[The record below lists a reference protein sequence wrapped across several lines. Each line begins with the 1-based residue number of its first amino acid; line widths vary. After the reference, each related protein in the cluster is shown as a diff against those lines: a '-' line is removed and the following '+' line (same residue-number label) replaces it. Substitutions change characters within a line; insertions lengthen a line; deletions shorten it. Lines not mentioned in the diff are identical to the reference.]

1 MNEKM
6 TPKQIKEKIAH
17 LRSERHNFE
26 NQWQEIADLM
36 MPRKNTVNITR
47 SPGEK
52 RNVQILD
59 NTGMNSLELLAGA
72 LHGMLTNPNAMW
84 FELTTGDFNLDK
96 EDEVRLWLQDT
107 TRLIHNTLNN
117 SNFQTEVH
125 ELYLDLC
132 GFGTSAML
140 IEEDDRFDVRFSSQF
155 IGEYYISEN
164 HLGKVDQIYREWKWD
179 AAKIVNMFG
188 EKNVPKKVMDC
199 YTKNDNTKFS
209 IHHAVY
215 SKTLVSYAATGGL
228 SYISQYTMPEY
239 DHELKIGGFNEFP
252 YLVPRWA
259 KGTGETYGTSP
270 AMVALPEVK
279 ALNKMEE
286 IVLNGAQKVIDP
298 PIQLPDDGYVLPIIT
313 RPGGINYRRSGADP
327 ISPIFNDTR
336 IDFGFE
342 VTNRKRMRIRESFYV
357 DQLQLQQGPAMTATE
372 VLQRTEE
379 KMRLL
384 GPLLGRQQAEF
395 LRPLI
400 DRVFAVLLRRGK
412 IRLDLIPAQLQGRMI
427 DVRYSSMVA
436 KSQRLAEG
444 QSVLRTFEAAAPFI
458 QLDPSSADVIDSE
471 KAIRIL
477 AEVYGL
483 PQEIIRTKRE
493 ILQIRESRAEAQ
505 QAQMQMQQ
513 QMVEAEQ
520 MQKMADTQATL
531 AKTNQGG

>member
-1 MNEKM
+1 MALTIN
-6 TPKQIKEKIAH
+6 QIKEKVNF
-17 LRSERHNFE
+17 LRGRRHNFE
-26 NQWQEIADLM
+26 QQWQEIADYML
-36 MPRKNTVNITR
+36 PRKNTVQVQR

-96 EDEVRLWLQDT
+96 EDDVRLWLQNT
-107 TRLIHNTLNN
+107 TRIIHNSLNN

-132 GFGTSAML
+132 GFGTGCML
-140 IEEDDRFDVRFSSQF
+140 IEEDDQFDIRFHTQF
-155 IGEYYISEN
+155 IGEYFIAED
-164 HLGKVDQIYREWKWD
+164 HLGRVNQIYREWKWD
-179 AAKIVNMFG
+179 AAKIVNFFG
-188 EKNVPKKVMDC
+188 EKNVHQKVMDA
-199 YTKNDNTKFS
+199 YKKGSNDTFTVC
-209 IHHAVY
+209 HAVY
-215 SKTLVSYAATGGL
+215 PKDVSF
-228 SYISQYTMPEY
+228 SESSSPHRYISHYVLPEY
-239 DHELKIGGFNEFP
+239 DHVLRLSGFNEFP
-252 YLVPRWA
+252 FVVPRWA
-259 KGTGETYGTSP
+259 KATGEMYGTSP
-270 AMVALPEVK
+270 GMIALPEVK
-279 ALNKMEE
+279 AINKMEE

-327 ISPIFNDTR
+327 IAPIFNDTR

-395 LRPLI
+395 LRPMI
-400 DRVFAVLLRRGK
+400 DRVFAILVRRGK
-412 IRLDLIPAQLQGRMI
+412 IPLDGIPAQIQGRVI

-436 KSQRLAEG
+436 KSQRLSEG
-444 QSVLRTFEAAAPFI
+444 QSVLRTFQAAAPFMQI
-458 QLDPSSADVIDSE
+458 DPSSADIINSE
-471 KAIRIL
+471 KAIRVL

-483 PQEIIRTKRE
+483 PAEIIRTQRE
-493 ILQIRESRAEAQ
+493 IDTIRESRAEAQ
-505 QAQMQMQQ
+505 AAQAQMQRE
-513 QMVEAEQ
+513 MVEVEQ
-520 MQKMADTQATL
+520 MKGMAEAQS
-531 AKTNQGG
+531 KIQQ